1 MTVLHRHNSII
12 IPVRMV
18 MFETNVTL
26 IIIIFQL
33 EEPPPPGQVQPGPRA
48 FINLQNKFGDEVRSF
63 IQSTQ
68 ELIGMPW

>member
-1 MTVLHRHNSII
+1 MRNKRSV
-12 IPVRMV
+12 
-18 MFETNVTL
+18 NVTIL
-26 IIIIFQL
+26 NVTVRYNYTVQL

-68 ELIGMPW
+68 ELIG